1 VAVVIYF
8 LLFFKEKKEIQ
19 SVWRDPKRTIYNSAT
34 DAQASKKFSNYSCR
48 CLSRHCGKLNSTLM
62 YRLKTNFNNYE
73 HRNVR
78 LWLHWPL
85 LCRFLT
91 RLP

>member
-34 DAQASKKFSNYSCR
+34 DAQASKKSSNYSCR
-48 CLSRHCGKLNSTLM
+48 CLSGQLWQIKFYFNLSTEDKL
-62 YRLKTNFNNYE
+62 
-73 HRNVR
+73 
-78 LWLHWPL
+78 
-85 LCRFLT
+85 
-91 RLP
+91 